1 MSIHWIQL
9 ESPEQLQQIRTESAS
24 QIVLI
29 YKHSTRCS
37 ISSTVLNRME
47 RSPAIFGDLK
57 LYFLDL
63 LHNREVSN
71 LVEDVFS
78 VRHESPQL
86 LAIKGGEVV
95 FHLSH
100 FEIDPGVIRR
110 HLPKN

>member
-9 ESPEQLQQIRTESAS
+9 ESPEQLQQIRKESAS
-24 QIVLI
+24 QVVMI

-37 ISSTVLNRME
+37 VSSTVLNRME
-47 RSPAIFGDLK
+47 RSSAMFGDIK
-57 LYFLDL
+57 IYFLDL
-63 LHNREVSN
+63 LHHRQVSN

-86 LAIKGGEVV
+86 LAIKEGEVL

-100 FEIDPGVIRR
+100 FEIDPGVIKRQ
-110 HLPKN
+110 LPKS